1 MASSRVVNHYRP
13 DLIVDGN
20 AGSCIYLDTRVDD
33 RFIQIDLGRN
43 HLITGLLLHVPDG
56 TTSFEQHC
64 LNVII
69 ISDSLV
75 NRLHP
80 GTDRFHS
87 REIGIRP
94 GHPVSQVNCCT
105 HCQQTE
111 SFVAAFYIIVWKL
124 FLFRFCFSG
133 ARRACRASMRLRCTS
148 SAEEKTAVRPQFR
161 AVSSTSATKGKYTI
175 STLPFAKSKS
185 TACQVLQKH
194 FFLSF
199 SSVSVAYRCLSCACS
214 VAAH

>member
-1 MASSRVVNHYRP
+1 MTECGRAVGPVVVSPFSLLTNDKTSGLHVERVMDTSANRLYMSFFVLFFSFCPSVDNLAYQKPVASSRVVNHYRP

-56 TTSFEQHC
+56 TSFEQHC

-69 ISDSLV
+69 IPGSLV
-75 NRLHP
+75 NRLRP

-105 HCQQTE
+105 HC
-111 SFVAAFYIIVWKL
+111 
-124 FLFRFCFSG
+124 
-133 ARRACRASMRLRCTS
+133 
-148 SAEEKTAVRPQFR
+148 
-161 AVSSTSATKGKYTI
+161 
-175 STLPFAKSKS
+175 
-185 TACQVLQKH
+185 CQ
-194 FFLSF
+194 
-199 SSVSVAYRCLSCACS
+199 
-214 VAAH
+214 